1 MTILSSLV
9 APEVVVTT
17 TSGATSNDKNWHYD
31 NSQFSVYNRTN
42 YHIVYGFHSIVCNTL
57 LLLHVPTLPH
67 NPIIAYNCQGFPF
80 NVDKLMV
87 YDKIAST
94 PFYRIIF
101 TKINVYI
108 VKEINPDMQTQF
120 GHCTN
125 RVYRLIVLL
134 SGLQYAHLPN
144 VTI

>member
-1 MTILSSLV
+1 
-9 APEVVVTT
+9 
-17 TSGATSNDKNWHYD
+17 
-31 NSQFSVYNRTN
+31 
-42 YHIVYGFHSIVCNTL
+42 
-57 LLLHVPTLPH
+57 
-67 NPIIAYNCQGFPF
+67 
-80 NVDKLMV
+80 MV

-94 PFYRIIF
+94 PYYRIIF

-108 VKEINPDMQTQF
+108 VNEINPDMQTQF

-144 VTI
+144 VTTLYFPNYFVPTLSEVPVADRFIIADT